1 MIPGCLIGES
11 EERETWTAESLRALP
26 RSKSDLRDGWSRK
39 RLRRSTFQVN
49 TLSCKRQACVRCK
62 SYVRPALIGKRGTSS
77 NVVISRAK
85 FSSNLR
91 V

>member
-49 TLSCKRQACVRCK
+49 TLSCKRLACVRCK
-62 SYVRPALIGKRGTSS
+62 SCVRPAFVG
-77 NVVISRAK
+77 
-85 FSSNLR
+85 
-91 V
+91 